1 VGIAG
6 TLLGQQYNQ
15 LNNWVDGWDEDLDG
29 GKLARVEE
37 PEGESD
43 GLESGGEANSCR
55 CVEPVLCSETIVQ
68 FKGRRSLRGYSVLST
83 QWSASKPAMG
93 TRERTENFR
102 VLDDII

>member
-1 VGIAG
+1 VGVAG

-43 GLESGGEANSCR
+43 GLESGGQANCKKSWHCFK
-55 CVEPVLCSETIVQ
+55 LISLHGAKTIVQ
-68 FKGRRSLRGYSVLST
+68 SQAGHRRSNRKT
-83 QWSASKPAMG
+83 KCQ
-93 TRERTENFR
+93 R
-102 VLDDII
+102 